1 MCWTWRMLK
10 PANILSSKKTSV
22 IYIKMQPAADLRLS
36 RGLVLFAGKRED
48 QQRRLKKK
56 ITVEVISDSLRKIH
70 KMESR
75 NMTS

>member
-10 PANILSSKKTSV
+10 PANTLSSKKTSV

-36 RGLVLFAGKRED
+36 CGLGLFAGKRED
-48 QQRRLKKK
+48 QQRRLKK
-56 ITVEVISDSLRKIH
+56 ITAEVISDSLRKIH

-75 NMTS
+75 DMTS